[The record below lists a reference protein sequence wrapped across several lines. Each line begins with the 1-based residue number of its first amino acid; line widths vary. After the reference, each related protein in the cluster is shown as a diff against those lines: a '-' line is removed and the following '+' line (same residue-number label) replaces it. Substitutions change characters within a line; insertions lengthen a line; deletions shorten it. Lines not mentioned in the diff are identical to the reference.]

1 MLKHVTVEQET
12 ATMKPVIVNVT
23 DNTKHIYEPVVFSL
37 TYRSQNNRK
46 LKGGTLYIV
55 GLQQV
60 ATLTL
65 ICYNIQ
71 LSPNRVN

>member
-46 LKGGTLYIV
+46 LKGGTLYTVVTIANSDSNFF
-55 GLQQV
+55 LQ
-60 ATLTL
+60 L
-65 ICYNIQ
+65 
-71 LSPNRVN
+71 

>member
-1 MLKHVTVEQET
+1 MVMLKHVTVEQET

-46 LKGGTLYIV
+46 LIGGTLYTVVTIANSDSNFF
-55 GLQQV
+55 LQ
-60 ATLTL
+60 L
-65 ICYNIQ
+65 
-71 LSPNRVN
+71 